1 MSLLRLV
8 EIFVGSTNLA
18 SDAILLKTII
28 LPNALI
34 FAIFEISKDTA
45 NKIWGMDN
53 FVPNRLTRVP
63 HLKGSRSAY
72 VGNDMFRNGLFD
84 TTIY

>member
-1 MSLLRLV
+1 MMLV
-8 EIFVGSTNLA
+8 FVR
-18 SDAILLKTII
+18 
-28 LPNALI
+28 
-34 FAIFEISKDTA
+34 SKDRYA
-45 NKIWGMDN
+45 ISSYKIWGMDN
-53 FVPNRLTRVP
+53 SVPNKLTRVP